1 MCIDS
6 VNRLHREDRRDMARV
21 LGIERGAGVHFAI
34 ASCGGFPAAEKLPSQ
49 RIQHILCIVK
59 EWLLLRDQG
68 FMGV

>member
-1 MCIDS
+1 
-6 VNRLHREDRRDMARV
+6 MARV

-34 ASCGGFPAAEKLPSQ
+34 ALRGGFPAAEKLPSQ